1 MITVLE
7 SIDLSTQY
15 LNQKGIES
23 PRTNAEL
30 LLADILNCK
39 RLDLY
44 LSFERPLSEDEVQKY
59 RDYIKRR
66 GNFEPLQYIIGKVE
80 FYGLEFK
87 VNPSVLIPRPET
99 EWMVENILNQF
110 PKDEKLI
117 ILDVGSGSGNIAIAL
132 AVNLPSS
139 QIFSTD
145 ISEQALL
152 IARENSE
159 RHNVSERI
167 KFVKHDILKNDLNSF
182 PMFDLIVSNPP
193 YVSKESYSALQKEI
207 INFEPPIAVTDEG
220 DGYTFYREISTKSSV
235 RLKENGKLFFEV
247 AQGQSEEVVEIMT
260 KNHFQNVGVI
270 KDYQNIDRIIFGE
283 KNESGCSK
291 S

>member
-7 SIDLSTQY
+7 SINLSTQY

-59 RDYIKRR
+59 REHIKRR
-66 GNFEPLQYIIGKVE
+66 GIFEPLQYVIGKVE
-80 FYGLEFK
+80 FYGLELK

-99 EWMVENILNQF
+99 ELMVENILNQF

-117 ILDVGSGSGNIAIAL
+117 ILDIGSGSGNIALAL

-139 QIFSTD
+139 KIVSTD
-145 ISEQALL
+145 VSEEALL
-152 IARENSE
+152 VAKENSE
-159 RHNVSERI
+159 RHKVSERI
-167 KFVKHDILKNDLNSF
+167 KFVKHNILKNDLSSF
-182 PMFDLIVSNPP
+182 PMFDTVVSNPP
-193 YVSKESYSALQKEI
+193 YVSKESYSTLQKEI
-207 INFEPPIAVTDEG
+207 KNFEPAIAVTDES
-220 DGYTFYREISTKSSV
+220 DGYTFYREISAKASAK
-235 RLKENGKLFFEV
+235 LKENGKLFFEV
-247 AQGQSEEVVEIMT
+247 AQGQSEEVVKIMT
-260 KNHFQNVGVI
+260 KNNFKNIEII
-270 KDYQNIDRIIFGE
+270 KDYQNIDRVIFGE
-283 KNESGCSK
+283 RK
-291 S
+291 

>member
-7 SIDLSTQY
+7 SINLSTQY

-59 RDYIKRR
+59 REHIKRR

-99 EWMVENILNQF
+99 ELVVENILNQF
-110 PKDEKLI
+110 QKEEEWI
-117 ILDVGSGSGNIAIAL
+117 ILDIGSGSGNIAIAL

-139 QIFSTD
+139 KIVSTD
-145 ISEQALL
+145 VSEEALQV
-152 IARENSE
+152 AKENSE
-159 RHNVSERI
+159 RHKVAARI
-167 KFVKHDILKNDLNSF
+167 KFVKHNILKNDLSNF
-182 PMFDLIVSNPP
+182 PMFDIVVSNPP
-193 YVSKESYSALQKEI
+193 YVSKESYLTLQKEI
-207 INFEPPIAVTDEG
+207 KNFEPAIAVTDED
-220 DGYTFYREISTKSSV
+220 DGYTFYREISAKASV
-235 RLKENGKLFFEV
+235 KLKENGKLFFEV
-247 AQGQSEEVVEIMT
+247 AQGQSEEVVEIMK
-260 KNHFQNVGVI
+260 KNNFKNIGII

-283 KNESGCSK
+283 RK
-291 S
+291 

>member
-7 SIDLSTQY
+7 SINLSTQY

-59 RDYIKRR
+59 REYIKRR
-66 GNFEPLQYIIGKVE
+66 GNFEPLQYVIGKVE
-80 FYGLEFK
+80 FYGLELK

-99 EWMVENILNQF
+99 ELMVENILNQF

-117 ILDVGSGSGNIAIAL
+117 ILDIGCGSGNIAIAL
-132 AVNLPSS
+132 AVNLPLSK
-139 QIFSTD
+139 IVSTD
-145 ISEQALL
+145 VSEEALL
-152 IARENSE
+152 VAKENSE
-159 RHNVSERI
+159 RHKVSERI
-167 KFVKHDILKNDLNSF
+167 KFVKHNILKNDLNSF
-182 PMFDLIVSNPP
+182 PMFDIVVSNPP
-193 YVSKESYSALQKEI
+193 YVSKESYLTLQKEI
-207 INFEPPIAVTDEG
+207 KNFEPAIAVTEES
-220 DGYTFYREISTKSSV
+220 DGYTFYREISAKASAK
-235 RLKENGKLFFEV
+235 LNENGKLFFEV
-247 AQGQSEEVVEIMT
+247 AQGQSEQVVEIMT
-260 KNHFQNVGVI
+260 KNNFKNIGII

-283 KNESGCSK
+283 RK
-291 S
+291 

>member
-7 SIDLSTQY
+7 SINLSTQY

-44 LSFERPLSEDEVQKY
+44 LSFERPLSADEVQKY
-59 RDYIKRR
+59 REHIKRR
-66 GNFEPLQYIIGKVE
+66 GNFEPLQYVISRVE
-80 FYGLEFK
+80 FYGLELK

-99 EWMVENILNQF
+99 ELMVENILNQF

-117 ILDVGSGSGNIAIAL
+117 ILDIGSGSGNIAIAL

-139 QIFSTD
+139 KIVTTD
-145 ISEQALL
+145 VSEEALL
-152 IARENSE
+152 VAKENSE
-159 RHNVSERI
+159 RHKVSERI
-167 KFVKHDILKNDLNSF
+167 KFVKHNILKNDLSSF
-182 PMFDLIVSNPP
+182 PMFDIVVSNPP
-193 YVSKESYSALQKEI
+193 YVSKVSYSTLQKEI
-207 INFEPPIAVTDEG
+207 KNFEPAIAVTDEG
-220 DGYTFYREISTKSSV
+220 DGYTFYREISAKASV
-235 RLKENGKLFFEV
+235 KLKENGKLFFEV

-260 KNHFQNVGVI
+260 KNNFKNIGII
-270 KDYQNIDRIIFGE
+270 KDYQNIDRVIFGE
-283 KNESGCSK
+283 RK
-291 S
+291 